1 MNKKLR
7 FHIVRII
14 MTSMFLISTI
24 FLIDDANA
32 NTINAMLYNDSSRK
46 DITLIELSD
55 GIRLEN
61 VYPTKDEV
69 GASYEGYSFKIINNT
84 NEKKSYQIKF
94 INTLDPKYEA
104 LDTKFIRYQIIKNKE
119 IYIDAKT
126 IPSDGILFSDE
137 VLEENVY
144 ELKLWIS
151 NDATIEAMG
160 KYFSSKIALI

>member
-1 MNKKLR
+1 MK
-7 FHIVRII
+7 
-14 MTSMFLISTI
+14 
-24 FLIDDANA
+24 
-32 NTINAMLYNDSSRK
+32 
-46 DITLIELSD
+46 
-55 GIRLEN
+55 
-61 VYPTKDEV
+61 
-69 GASYEGYSFKIINNT
+69 
-84 NEKKSYQIKF
+84 KKSYQIKF